1 MRILLIFLLLFFN
14 TGLYKRSFCLAK
26 QKVHQKFYDFLESWV
41 MDSETSLAYIAHY
54 VSNIASMAG
63 TSQLRSY
70 FSKVLGT
77 SGKALF
83 AVDDAELAKLAR
95 HLYRSHVVAVYSKY
109 DAFYLASHLTDK
121 QLEGYLA
128 DLLTLEKKYGI
139 VYDTISTDLSKA
151 AIDKH
156 IKKNGETRFKSILAK
171 LDPMNSP
178 TTIKAKAS
186 AARLKAK
193 EAKLKA
199 AGKSTASTTK
209 KTTTSSRTKKA
220 ASPVKKTSTKSTTTK
235 KTTRKPTKSCNDHNL
250 KELKEMAK
258 AAGMTGYSK
267 LDKSSLCKK
276 LNIK

>member
-1 MRILLIFLLLFFN
+1 
-14 TGLYKRSFCLAK
+14 
-26 QKVHQKFYDFLESWV
+26 

-128 DLLTLEKKYGI
+128 DLLALEEKYGI

-156 IKKNGETRFKSILAK
+156 IKKNGETRFKSILSK

-220 ASPVKKTSTKSTTTK
+220 ASPVKKTRTSSTKSSTVK
-235 KTTRKPTKSCNDHNL
+235 KTTKKPTKSCNDHNL